1 MPTADESD
9 GCNNMIEYLIGVDGG
24 GTGTRVRVARKD
36 GAYAGD
42 AIFAFGHGGPSGL
55 MHGVEQAWSA
65 VLETLNAAFSSVGAV
80 RPALEKMAIGLG
92 LAGVNNKQW
101 AADFAAKNPGFG
113 DAVLET
119 DAFTTLVGAHQGRPG
134 VIIAIG
140 TGSVGEVLTADGER
154 REVGG
159 WGFPA
164 SDEAGGAWLG
174 MRAVTHVQQVL
185 DGRAP
190 GNDFASALMQFC
202 ERSCSTHFDS
212 HRDSM
217 FAWLANAS
225 QTKYAQL
232 APIVVAYAE
241 REPAAQQ
248 IMTAAGQEVARIA
261 AALDPSGR
269 LPIALCGGLAA
280 HLHAYLPAL
289 LRALVVKPH
298 ADAAAG
304 ALRLI
309 DERLKGK
316 KTC

>member
-1 MPTADESD
+1 
-9 GCNNMIEYLIGVDGG
+9 MIEYLIGVDGG
-24 GTGTRVRVARKD
+24 GTGTRVRVVRAASDARNEGPH
-36 GAYAGD
+36 GAGASAGPLL
-42 AIFAFGHGGPSGL
+42 ALGHGGPSGL

-65 VLETLNAAFSSVGAV
+65 VLETLNAAFSSAGLV

-101 AADFAAKNPGFG
+101 AADFSAKNPGFG
-113 DAVLET
+113 DAVVET

-140 TGSVGEVLTADGER
+140 TGSVGEVLTTDGKR

-174 MRAVTHVQQVL
+174 MRAVTHAQQVL
-185 DGRAP
+185 DGRVP
-190 GNDFASALMQFC
+190 SSDFARALIHFC
-202 ERSCSTHFDS
+202 ERSCATHFDS

-217 FAWLANAS
+217 FAWLAGAS
-225 QTKYAQL
+225 QTSYAQL
-232 APIVVAYAE
+232 APIVVSYAE
-241 REPAAQQ
+241 SDPAARQ
-248 IMTAAGQEVARIA
+248 IMLEAGQEVARIA
-261 AALDPSGR
+261 AALDPSGQ
-269 LPIALCGGLAA
+269 LPVALCGGLAA
-280 HLHAYLPAL
+280 HLREYLPAPL
-289 LRALVVKPH
+289 LALVVKPH

>member
-1 MPTADESD
+1 
-9 GCNNMIEYLIGVDGG
+9 MIEYLIGVDGG
-24 GTGTRVRVARKD
+24 GTGTRVRVVRAANDD
-36 GAYAGD
+36 GTVLALGK
-42 AIFAFGHGGPSGL
+42 GGPSGL
-55 MHGVEQAWSA
+55 MHGVEQAWST
-65 VLETLNAAFSSVGAV
+65 VLETLNLAFSSAGLV

-92 LAGVNNKQW
+92 LAGVNNRQW
-101 AADFAAKNPGFG
+101 AAEFSAKNPGFRE
-113 DAVLET
+113 AVVET
-119 DAFTTLVGAHQGRPG
+119 DAFTTLVGAHQGNPG

-140 TGSVGEVLTADGER
+140 TGSVGEVLTADGMR

-174 MRAVTHVQQVL
+174 MRAITHAQQVL

-190 GNDFASALMQFC
+190 GSEFARALLHFC
-202 ERSCSTHFDS
+202 GRANTVHFDS

-225 QTKYAQL
+225 QTSYAQL
-232 APIVVAYAE
+232 APIVVAYAGQD
-241 REPAAQQ
+241 RAARQ
-248 IMTAAGQEVARIA
+248 IMLSGGQEVARIA
-261 AALDPSGR
+261 AALDPAGQ
-269 LPIALCGGLAA
+269 LPIALCGGLAE
-280 HLHAYLPAL
+280 HLQAYLPAQL
-289 LRALVVKPH
+289 LALVVKPH

-316 KTC
+316 QTC

>member
-1 MPTADESD
+1 
-9 GCNNMIEYLIGVDGG
+9 MIEYLIGVDGG
-24 GTGTRVRVARKD
+24 GTGTRVRVVRAASDARNEGPH
-36 GAYAGD
+36 GAGPLLAL
-42 AIFAFGHGGPSGL
+42 GHGGPSGL

-65 VLETLNAAFSSVGAV
+65 VLEALNAAFSSAGLV

-101 AADFAAKNPGFG
+101 AADFSAKNPGFG
-113 DAVLET
+113 DAVVET

-140 TGSVGEVLTADGER
+140 TGSVGEVLTTDGKR

-174 MRAVTHVQQVL
+174 MRAVTHAQQVL

-190 GNDFASALMQFC
+190 GSDFARALIHFC
-202 ERSCSTHFDS
+202 ERGCATHFDS

-217 FAWLANAS
+217 FAWLAGAS
-225 QTKYAQL
+225 QTSYARL
-232 APIVVAYAE
+232 APIVVSYAE
-241 REPAAQQ
+241 SDPAARQ
-248 IMTAAGQEVARIA
+248 IMLEAGQEVARIA
-261 AALDPSGR
+261 AALDPSGQ
-269 LPIALCGGLAA
+269 LPVALCGGLAA
-280 HLHAYLPAL
+280 HLREYLPAPL
-289 LRALVVKPH
+289 LALVVKPH